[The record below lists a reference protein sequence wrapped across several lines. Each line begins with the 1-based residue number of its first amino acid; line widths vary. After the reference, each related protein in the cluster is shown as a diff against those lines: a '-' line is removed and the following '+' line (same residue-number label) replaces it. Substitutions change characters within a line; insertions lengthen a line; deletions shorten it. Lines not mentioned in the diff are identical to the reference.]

1 MGRWTIKNVVY
12 PNKWEGGHVMVS
24 HIMPITLAVTLK
36 YLNFPSNQDS
46 TRGKYLFHDE
56 GVFGELQILNATGS
70 ELKLGDR
77 Y

>member
-1 MGRWTIKNVVY
+1 
-12 PNKWEGGHVMVS
+12 MVS

-36 YLNFPSNQDS
+36 YLNFQSNQDS
-46 TRGKYLFHDE
+46 TRGKYLFHGE
-56 GVFGELQILNATGS
+56 GVFGEMQILNATGS